1 MTNLCLIFFGDK
13 NDSLNG
19 FRRSLVSFLVLLP
32 LVWWW
37 FGTGVSS
44 SRFTHLMATLALS
57 LVIASALGVFSPD
70 QNTTTRDVVLY
81 SSLVGFVVFTS
92 IVSALM
98 VWADASW
105 QYGAKTVFGATL
117 ICGLLG
123 YINFKHFSKIDFKF
137 K

>member
-19 FRRSLVSFLVLLP
+19 LRRSLVSFLVLLP

-44 SRFTHLMATLALS
+44 SRFTRLMATLALS
-57 LVIASALGVFSPD
+57 LVIASALGVFKPD
-70 QNTTTRDVVLY
+70 QNTTTQDVVLY

-98 VWADASW
+98 VWANASW
-105 QYGAKTVFGATL
+105 QYGAKTVVGATI